1 MTALELAQ
9 ELVKAA
15 EGNRYFECR
24 ISRLDLARA
33 LVESEAKLAAADAAL
48 VATRDNFLHADG
60 CEVESEADVG
70 DGCCCGRAD
79 ENAAFIANAL
89 DELESLRKSRIA
101 ELNVE
106 LDRAGSKH
114 DAAVRRADDA
124 EALLREARHALR
136 ISRADTPNGEDDRK
150 QAIARIDAHLKENT

>member
-1 MTALELAQ
+1 MTTKAKKKTFPAMYCETVADTIKAL
-9 ELVKAA
+9 
-15 EGNRYFECR
+15 
-24 ISRLDLARA
+24 SRLPPGTPVMVGNA
-33 LVESEAKLAAADAAL
+33 
-48 VATRDNFLHADG
+48 
-60 CEVESEADVG
+60 EADVAEIL
-70 DGCCCGRAD
+70 RNENMED

-124 EALLREARHALR
+124 EALLREARSVVESHGDAPELL
-136 ISRADTPNGEDDRK
+136 
-150 QAIARIDAHLKENT
+150 ARIDAHLSAKEKT